1 MAVAAARLSP
11 AASLLRNSRLFALP
25 PSLSPPIEDI
35 SAEPEGRSDT
45 ATLPY
50 PTRAAIETPKQS
62 LERGDWGLKR
72 PLPLKSTTKSG
83 TPVIRIQG
91 GIDTQEHI
99 ADFESAADH
108 ALTLQKWQ
116 ELHMPLSN
124 PGTFSTDV
132 YRLGT
137 TVFDPAR
144 DNISAQIAEAATQT
158 ADTGVWPHIRIP
170 SLGEAEGV
178 VASKSKEPTKQ
189 SAPIQAKR
197 WRYAGPW
204 LAGMTGLQF
213 EYYLEHIVRHR
224 MRGEFRDRILAR
236 MKADKESKLRREAL
250 ESGEGVGGQL
260 APVEFTEQQISD
272 YIRALRSKPEAFGPI
287 ITELLDLADGP
298 NQPKDRIGMEKW
310 EYGRNTRSARVYD
323 DQGPPKTH
331 PSAGLSYLKLGPS
344 QYARN
349 DAVLGPQNL
358 PVPVPGRILKVSR
371 GPTAKGEIGIAGIVA
386 DRIDHLYGT
395 GRRPFEPFEPK
406 KGGHKRAVR
415 PSNASITS
423 NGTISLDAKTVG
435 TYELSEDDKIQ
446 LVGTNEAVARAKAP
460 PESIAPLAEQFRG
473 RVIPPRSMPRLDED
487 LDPPRRDAS
496 LSSGSGGLRESLQQ
510 LNRRFDPFG
519 QYGGRA

>member
-25 PSLSPPIEDI
+25 PSLSPPVEDI
-35 SAEPEGRSDT
+35 SAEPEGRSST

-91 GIDTQEHI
+91 GIDTHEHI

-108 ALTLQKWQ
+108 ALTLRKWQ
-116 ELHMPLSN
+116 ELHMPLST
-124 PGTFSTDV
+124 PDSFSTDV
-132 YRLGT
+132 YKIGT
-137 TVFDPAR
+137 TVFDSAR
-144 DNISAQIAEAATQT
+144 DNISAQTAEAATRT
-158 ADTGVWPHIRIP
+158 PETGVWPHIRIS
-170 SLGEAEGV
+170 SLNEAEGV
-178 VASKSKEPTKQ
+178 VAFKSNEPTKQ
-189 SAPIQAKR
+189 TAPILAKR
-197 WRYAGPW
+197 WRYEGPW

-213 EYYLEHIVRHR
+213 EYYLEHVVRHR
-224 MRGEFRDRILAR
+224 MRGEFRDKVVAK

-250 ESGEGVGGQL
+250 ESGEGVGSQ
-260 APVEFTEQQISD
+260 VVQVQFTEEQISD
-272 YIRALRSKPEAFGPI
+272 YIRTLRSKPEAFGPI

-298 NQPKDRIGMEKW
+298 TAPKDRIGMEKW
-310 EYGRNTRSARVYD
+310 EYGRNTRSARVYAE
-323 DQGPPKTH
+323 QGPPKTH

-344 QYARN
+344 QYVRN

-358 PVPVPGRILKVSR
+358 PAPVPGRILKVPR
-371 GPTAKGEIGIAGIVA
+371 GPSGRGDVGIAGVVA
-386 DRIDHLYGT
+386 DRIDHLYNT
-395 GRRPFEPFEPK
+395 GRRSFEPFQPK

-423 NGTISLDAKTVG
+423 NGTISLDAKIVG
-435 TYELSEDDKIQ
+435 TYELSEDDKVQ
-446 LVGTNEAVARAKAP
+446 LEGTNEAVARSKEP
-460 PESIAPLAEQFRG
+460 PASISPLAEQFRG
-473 RVIPPRSMPRLDED
+473 RIMPPRSMPRLDED
-487 LDPPRRDAS
+487 FDPPRRDT

-510 LNRRFDPFG
+510 LNKKFDPFG
-519 QYGGRA
+519 QYPGRQ